1 MYNEHLSITC
11 LLRDYTVICLS
22 KRAAFPPPHPPGK
35 QNFIDSYMQFKK
47 KDLMT
52 IIAVRDAWHIPPGIL
67 LLKQTSNMSYSSV
80 VKANFPF
87 LASSF

>member
-1 MYNEHLSITC
+1 MHGTRGRSGGC
-11 LLRDYTVICLS
+11 GLLPGNLKLFTFPYI
-22 KRAAFPPPHPPGK
+22 PPPK
-35 QNFIDSYMQFKK
+35 KKIIFFIDSYMQFKK

-52 IIAVRDAWHIPPGIL
+52 IIAVRDAWHLPPGIL